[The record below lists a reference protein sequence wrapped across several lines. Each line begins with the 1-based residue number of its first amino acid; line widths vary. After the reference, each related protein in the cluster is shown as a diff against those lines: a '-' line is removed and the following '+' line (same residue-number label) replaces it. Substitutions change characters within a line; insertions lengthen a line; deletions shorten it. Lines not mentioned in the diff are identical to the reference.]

1 MLANWVKQKTTSTG
15 TGDITLT
22 SVDGFPTLNN
32 TVGLDLPVSYHILRD
47 SDGEPI
53 EAGIGYL
60 SASATFVRAKITARY
75 IGGVLTQTSVSAVNL
90 GIDDTDGTYRV
101 IFAPLATSVKSSL
114 PGIDSVTSG
123 VKRMVTSRHF
133 LWDSNGDTKG
143 IGANNFFIV
152 PFELDTE
159 MEITRCGIAVATAGA
174 ASKIRVG
181 VYACLP
187 NGTPG
192 KKLLETGDI
201 DSTTT
206 GVKDVVFSS
215 SRRLPAGWY
224 YVGILSNVAGVAVRA
239 YQASRLF
246 PTPLGLNASLVP
258 ITCRNRPET
267 NGWSSMPE
275 TFNMSGSTAIL
286 ALLDYPPR
294 IALGTG

>member
-32 TVGLDLPVSYHILRD
+32 AVGLNLPVSYHILRD

-90 GIDDTDGTYRV
+90 GTDDTDGTYRV

-123 VKRMVTSRHF
+123 IKRMVTSRHF

-159 MEITRCGIAVATAGA
+159 MEITRCGIEVTTAGA
-174 ASKIRVG
+174 ASKTRVG
-181 VYACLP
+181 VYACMP

-192 KKLLETGDI
+192 NILLETGDI
-201 DSTTT
+201 NSSTT

-246 PTPLGLNASLVP
+246 PSPLGLNSSLVP
-258 ITCRNRPET
+258 IACRNGT
-267 NGWSSMPE
+267 VTSGWSSMPT
-275 TFNMSGSTAIL
+275 TFAMAGSSAIA
-286 ALLDYPPR
+286 ALLDFAPR